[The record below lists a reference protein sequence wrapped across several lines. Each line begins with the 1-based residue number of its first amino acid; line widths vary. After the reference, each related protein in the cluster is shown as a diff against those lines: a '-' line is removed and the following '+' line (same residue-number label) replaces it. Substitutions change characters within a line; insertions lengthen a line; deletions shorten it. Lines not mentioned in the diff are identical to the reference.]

1 MNGIILL
8 VIILLLVVFL
18 TLLITRQ
25 WGGLF
30 LFLLAL
36 YLMFSGYTA
45 EKCVV
50 VFLMVCYKVVP
61 QKRRFPWFLQNKLN
75 FLGNNGKMK
84 GEQF

>member
-8 VIILLLVVFL
+8 VIILLLVMFL

-25 WGGLF
+25 WGGLL
-30 LFLLAL
+30 LFPPGPAIRCSDNREITPAL
-36 YLMFSGYTA
+36 RA
-45 EKCVV
+45 
-50 VFLMVCYKVVP
+50 VVP
-61 QKRRFPWFLQNKLN
+61 QKQRFPWFLQNKLN